1 MKSKFINQPFN
12 LLLFAATLLFI
23 ASIFIRDET
32 ANLHYN
38 DAYYVLSLK
47 MICLCGVVFLG
58 FFWFLYR
65 ATNNFLYSRILTWL
79 HVVITVAAIFLF
91 LSALQSNNVNRPSR
105 YIDIVGVDTIDHRY
119 VTSII
124 ILICAFIIAQ
134 FIYMLNI
141 LFGLSSRSSLE

>member
-1 MKSKFINQPFN
+1 MSKFISRPFN
-12 LLLFAATLLFI
+12 LLLLAATLLFV

-47 MICLCGVVFLG
+47 MICLCSVVFLG

-79 HVVITVAAIFLF
+79 HVVITVAAIILF
-91 LSALQSNNVNRPSR
+91 LTALQSNNVNRPTR

-124 ILICAFIIAQ
+124 ILIVAFIIAQ

-141 LFGLSSRSSLE
+141 LFGLSSKSSWE

>member
-1 MKSKFINQPFN
+1 MKSKFISKPFN
-12 LLLFAATLLFI
+12 LLLFAATMLFI
-23 ASIFIRDET
+23 VSLFVSDET

-79 HVVITVAAIFLF
+79 HVIITVAAIFLF
-91 LSALQSNNVNRPSR
+91 LSALQSNTAHRPTR
-105 YIDIVGVDTIDHRY
+105 YIDIVGVDTIDHTY

-124 ILICAFIIAQ
+124 IVICAFIIAQ

-141 LFGLSSRSSLE
+141 LFGLSSKSMLE

>member
-1 MKSKFINQPFN
+1 M
-12 LLLFAATLLFI
+12 
-23 ASIFIRDET
+23 FIRDET

-79 HVVITVAAIFLF
+79 HVGITLAAIILF
-91 LSALQSNNVNRPSR
+91 ISTLPASSGNGPKQF
-105 YIDIVGVDTIDHRY
+105 IDIVGVDTVNHQY
-119 VTSII
+119 VISLIVV
-124 ILICAFIIAQ
+124 ICAFIIAQ

-141 LFGLSSRSSLE
+141 LFGLSSKSMFE